1 MTPTDFPT
9 MFANISDR
17 YAQNLEG
24 ALGKIAGFQAEGV
37 LIKAEFADVKYHI
50 SNAIDAAWKKVIG
63 DGFRWNGAMST
74 LSEKEQD
81 LAWSLGHPYPHLVA
95 GYLKKAK
102 AFKGESAMRDAMVAL
117 LEEMLPLAQALD
129 ALKPLIGKRAPRP
142 SKTSIAR
149 EERDAKAM
157 TCQCCQ
163 RRILAETGEIAH
175 HGYQRPGSGWQTASC
190 YGAKSLPWEVSR
202 ERLGAMLKMLRTSKV
217 VAEKALIDTEAE
229 THALT
234 WAFADET
241 TRPNAWSKAQTARH
255 MVTRETF
262 EAVFEATKA
271 IRRAQHPE
279 VTYDRLKAAKL
290 RNIRHEIETLA
301 GEIAYHQPRYDG
313 WVQTHERR
321 DAAWVK
327 LGA

>member
-1 MTPTDFPT
+1 MTPTDFPSI
-9 MFANISDR
+9 FANVSDR
-17 YAQNLEG
+17 YARNLEDT
-24 ALGKIAGFQAEGV
+24 LGKIAGFHAEGV

-50 SNAIDAAWKKVIG
+50 SNAMDAAWKKVIG
-63 DGFRWNGAMST
+63 EGYRWGGGTSP

-81 LAWSLGHPYPHLVA
+81 LAWSLGHPYPHLVP
-95 GYLKKAK
+95 GYLKRAK

-117 LEEMLPLAQALD
+117 LEEMVPLSQALD
-129 ALKPLIGKRAPRP
+129 NLKPLIGKRAPRP

-157 TCQCCQ
+157 TCQCCA
-163 RRILAETGEIAH
+163 RGILAETGEIAH

-190 YGAKSLPWEVSR
+190 YGAKALPWEVSR
-202 ERLGAMLKMLRTSKV
+202 ERLGSMLKMLRTSKA
-217 VAEKALIDTEAE
+217 VAEKSLEDTEAE
-229 THALT
+229 KYALT

-255 MVTRETF
+255 QVTRETF
-262 EAVFEATKA
+262 DAVFEATKA

-279 VTYDRLKAAKL
+279 VTYDRLKASKL
-290 RNIRHEIETLA
+290 HRIRHEIETLT

-313 WVQTHERR
+313 WRQTHERR
-321 DAAWVK
+321 DGAWVK
-327 LGA
+327 LDA